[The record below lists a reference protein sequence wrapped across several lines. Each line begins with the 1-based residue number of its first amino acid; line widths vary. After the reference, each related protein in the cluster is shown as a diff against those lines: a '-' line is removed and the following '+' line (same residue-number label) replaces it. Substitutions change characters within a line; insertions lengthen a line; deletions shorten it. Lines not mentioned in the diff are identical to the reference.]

1 MAAHPDAYPGDMTSL
16 TPHLPYLSAK
26 PVCLRPQSISGWV
39 VERFESLI
47 QQHVILAS
55 FLTMLVGGGGNSS
68 GQTVAE
74 LVKRLG
80 MREIE
85 PRQLPRVLLRELMIG
100 GCLAIALGLATFPRV
115 RLLSK
120 KASDLDALVRDF
132 NTPSLC
138 D

>member
-1 MAAHPDAYPGDMTSL
+1 M
-16 TPHLPYLSAK
+16 
-26 PVCLRPQSISGWV
+26 
-39 VERFESLI
+39 ERFELLI

-80 MREIE
+80 MGEIE
-85 PRQLPRVLLRELMIG
+85 SSQLLRVLAREVAVG
-100 GCLAIALGLATFPRV
+100 VCLALGLGIATFPRV

-120 KASDLDALVRDF
+120 RATDTDALVRPAAKPL
-132 NTPSLC
+132 NCYLQPAVSS
-138 D
+138 